1 MDKAHEW
8 TEEQINELVRKFKN
22 VYKEAQVIST
32 ERLGKYLN
40 RFDKQDL
47 EKRKQV
53 ADGKITESEYYE
65 WRKKKILIG
74 ERYYGTLKDMAV
86 AYNNADVLAMRYLIS
101 SLPMILGANFDYGA
115 SEIFGF
121 DWSFKLYDQKTI
133 ARLIALEPQLLPMP
147 TVNKYAN
154 MDWYQKKLNSAV
166 TQGILHGDSIPNI
179 AKQLN
184 SVTQSGMAAATR
196 NTRTAVTGAEC
207 AGREESYRM
216 AQEDGVEL
224 VRVWIATLDG
234 RTRHSHAAIDGETRE
249 VGEAFSNGCMYPG
262 DPGGAPAEVYNCR
275 CTIAG
280 RVKGYE
286 KYHQMGKYGNGK
298 LGDESYDEWKER
310 HIAALE
316 RKSGAKKTR

>member
-8 TEEQINELVRKFKN
+8 TEERITELTEKFKN
-22 VYKEAQVIST
+22 VYKEAQDIAQK
-32 ERLGKYLN
+32 RLDGYLAK
-40 RFDKQDL
+40 FEKQDA
-47 EKRKQV
+47 EMRK
-53 ADGKITESEYYE
+53 ALKSGKISKEEYKQ
-65 WRKKKILIG
+65 WRKSQMLYKSRFTDTVA
-74 ERYYGTLKDMAV
+74 EMAK
-86 AYNNADVLAMRYLIS
+86 AYNNADALAMEYLRG
-101 SLPMILGANFDYGA
+101 SLPMILGANFDFGA
-115 SEIFGF
+115 SEIFGMK
-121 DWSFKLYDQKTI
+121 WSFKLYDQKTI
-133 ARLIALEPQLLPMP
+133 ARLIAADPKLLPFP
-147 TVNKYAN
+147 APNKYAN
-154 MDWYQKKLNSAV
+154 LDWYQKKLNSAI
-166 TQGILHGDSIPNI
+166 TQGILHGDGIPNI

-196 NTRTAVTGAEC
+196 NARTAITGAEC

-224 VRVWIATLDG
+224 VREWIATLDG

-286 KYHQMGKYGNGK
+286 KYHQRGKYGNGK
-298 LGDESYDEWKER
+298 LGDETYQEWKQR
-310 HIAALE
+310 HIEELE
-316 RKSGAKKTR
+316 KEKKKSNGK